1 MKIKLNLFPKTA
13 PAIGKS
19 LQFLTFSRR
28 LVLYT
33 ALGLAA
39 FFLLTGFSQQ
49 PGTKLV
55 VLAGDGHSWKPG
67 IPRQISLRKELPMA
81 VFLPETAK
89 LNRRNVLQT
98 DTDYLWLLRFM

>member
-1 MKIKLNLFPKTA
+1 MNPFQKMTFIMRN
-13 PAIGKS
+13 S
-19 LQFLTFSRR
+19 LHFLTFCRR
-28 LVLYT
+28 LVLYR

-67 IPRQISLRKELPMA
+67 IPRQISLRKELHMA